1 MLGLS
6 YTVIVLI
13 ATTIGAMTGLGGG
26 VIIKPLFDLI
36 GGSTASAISFY
47 SSVSVFTMCVVSIYK
62 QTRRGFS
69 FDLRVLLSLSSG
81 SIIGGFIGESF
92 FSLTTTQ
99 FDNRQV
105 KLIQSILLLITL
117 LFILFYTF
125 NKSKFK
131 HYQLKNIFSYGLVGI
146 FLGTISVFLGIG
158 GGPLNVACMLIL
170 FSYSMKQAA
179 IYSIA
184 TIFFSQIAKL
194 SMVVAKGQLLTFDL
208 EIIPFLI
215 GAAII
220 GGYLGSCINHRL
232 SDQKVEIAYR
242 TLIIFLVFVTIINI
256 FNK

>member
-1 MLGLS
+1 MLALL

-13 ATTIGAMTGLGGG
+13 ATTIGAITGLGGG
-26 VIIKPLFDLI
+26 VIIKPFFDLI

-47 SSVSVFTMCVVSIYK
+47 SSISVFTMCVVSIYK

-69 FDLRVLLSLSSG
+69 FDLRVLFSISFG
-81 SIIGGFIGESF
+81 SIIGGFIGETI
-92 FSLTTTQ
+92 FSLTTAQ
-99 FDNRQV
+99 LENGQV
-105 KLIQSILLLITL
+105 KLIQSTLLMITL
-117 LFILFYTF
+117 LFILFYTC

-131 HYQLKNIFSYGLVGI
+131 HYQLKNIFSFVLVGI

-158 GGPLNVACMLIL
+158 GGPLNVASMLIL

-194 SMVVAKGQLLTFDL
+194 SMVVVKGQLLDFDL
-208 EIIPFLI
+208 TVVPFLVV
-215 GAAII
+215 AAII
-220 GGYLGSCINHRL
+220 GGYIGSCVTHKL
-232 SDQKVEIAYR
+232 SDQKVETAYK
-242 TLIIFLVFVTIINI
+242 TLIILLVFVTGLNI